1 MFAAN
6 VLKWRLVEQEK
17 DVIGVK
23 PDAKRTKRSLADIR
37 NEG

>member
-23 PDAKRTKRSLADIR
+23 PDAKRTKHYLANIR
-37 NEG
+37 NDG